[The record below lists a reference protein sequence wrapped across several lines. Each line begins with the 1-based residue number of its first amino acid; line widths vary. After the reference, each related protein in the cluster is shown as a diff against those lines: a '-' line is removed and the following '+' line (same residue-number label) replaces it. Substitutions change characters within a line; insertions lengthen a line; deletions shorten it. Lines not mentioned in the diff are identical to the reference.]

1 MNEVKP
7 QTRMQRIGYREPT
20 DGAEPEQPVLV
31 EGILAFNEEPGAGVC
46 GSGLLIALSK

>member
-20 DGAEPEQPVLV
+20 DTAEPEHPDRV
-31 EGILAFNEEPGAGVC
+31 EGILAFNENREPEFADPDF
-46 GSGLLIALSK
+46 

>member
-20 DGAEPEQPVLV
+20 DSAEPEQPVLV
-31 EGILAFNEEPGAGVC
+31 EGILAFNEGREPEFADPDF
-46 GSGLLIALSK
+46 